1 MQQRSDSMVSTKI
14 LATIVAIVIVASVGV
29 GAVILNNQ
37 NQVAVNEQ
45 AVSNPSATPTDLY
58 NSTINAVNSTII
70 AGENTTIV
78 NPSTAPTVTTGPTT
92 QPTATPT
99 PTPLPTPTP
108 PPHDFTVTYHEVER
122 NETSVTLQFTFSD
135 FSTGNALAKPITPGL
150 FVIADEEDGQYSP
163 YHITG
168 SPKSIEWGTEG
179 ATMTY
184 TYTSKAL
191 MPDDTIRTID
201 TFGHYKLKCTYMFFV
216 TFIEI

>member
-1 MQQRSDSMVSTKI
+1 MVSTKI
-14 LATIVAIVIVASVGV
+14 LATIVAIIIVASVGV

-37 NQVAVNEQ
+37 NQAAVNEQ
-45 AVSNPSATPTDLY
+45 AVSNPSATPADVY
-58 NSTINAVNSTII
+58 KSTINAVNSTII

-78 NPSTAPTVTTGPTT
+78 MPSSTPTASPTQTPQPTT
-92 QPTATPT
+92 YPI
-99 PTPLPTPTP
+99 LTPTP
-108 PPHDFTVTYHEVER
+108 PPHDFTVTYHEIER
-122 NETSVTLQFTFSD
+122 NETSVTLQLTFSD

-150 FVIADEEDGQYSP
+150 FVIADEQDGQYSP
-163 YHITG
+163 YQITG
-168 SPKSIEWGTEG
+168 SPESIEWGTEG

-191 MPDDTIRTID
+191 MPDDMTIRTID